1 MQILYL
7 IQQLLLMEKQ
17 KINEKVKDV
26 AIAARNIAYAGTF
39 SHRDVTID
47 GDSGVNLDEVAAVSR
62 AISEFLD
69 NSDAMG
75 DEPYVLEVGTRGVTK
90 PLTKPVHWKRNI
102 GRLVNVA
109 GDAINAVGRIV
120 EFDEPNVTLDVKGKP
135 KTININEIS
144 RAHIEIEFK
153 KMPKED
159 SDVEALSDDL
169 SNDNDS
175 DSESE

>member
-1 MQILYL
+1 MIPVSELTFLLEPVVATFALDLDEVEISRSGGQRIL
-7 IQQLLLMEKQ
+7 
-17 KINEKVKDV
+17 
-26 AIAARNIAYAGTF
+26 
-39 SHRDVTID
+39 DVTVD

-69 NSDAMG
+69 NSDVMG

-90 PLTKPVHWKRNI
+90 PLTKPVHWARNV

-120 EFDEPNVTLDVKGKP
+120 EFTEPNVTLDIKGKLR
-135 KTININEIS
+135 TLSIQEIS
-144 RAHIEIEFK
+144 RANIEIEFK
-153 KMPKED
+153 KMPKENAD
-159 SDVEALSDDL
+159 ELSDDF
-169 SNDNDS
+169 

>member
-1 MQILYL
+1 MIPVSELTELLDPVVSAFSFDLDDVELTRSGGQRIL
-7 IQQLLLMEKQ
+7 
-17 KINEKVKDV
+17 
-26 AIAARNIAYAGTF
+26 
-39 SHRDVTID
+39 DVTID

-120 EFDEPNVTLDVKGKP
+120 EFDEPNVTLDIKGKSR
-135 KTININEIS
+135 TISINEIS
-144 RAHIEIEFK
+144 RAHIEVEFK

-159 SDVEALSDDL
+159 SDVDVLSDDS
-169 SNDNDS
+169 SNDIDL
-175 DSESE
+175 ESE

>member
-1 MQILYL
+1 MIPVSQLTELLDPVVSVFSFDLDDVEITRSGGQRIL
-7 IQQLLLMEKQ
+7 
-17 KINEKVKDV
+17 
-26 AIAARNIAYAGTF
+26 
-39 SHRDVTID
+39 DVTID

-90 PLTKPVHWKRNI
+90 PLTKPVHWARNI

-120 EFDEPNVTLDVKGKP
+120 EFTDPDVTLEIKGKLR
-135 KTININEIS
+135 TLSINEIS
-144 RAHIEIEFK
+144 RANIEIEFK

-159 SDVEALSDDL
+159 SDVETLPDDVDPEL
-169 SNDNDS
+169 DQ
-175 DSESE
+175 EG

>member
-1 MQILYL
+1 MIPVSELT
-7 IQQLLLMEKQ
+7 LLLEPVVS
-17 KINEKVKDV
+17 N
-26 AIAARNIAYAGTF
+26 F
-39 SHRDVTID
+39 SFDLDEIEIIRSGGQRILDVTID
-47 GDSGVNLDEVAAVSR
+47 GDAGVNLDEVAAVSR

-90 PLTKPVHWKRNI
+90 PLTKPVHWARNV

-120 EFDEPNVTLDVKGKP
+120 EFNDPNVTLDVKGKLR
-135 KTININEIS
+135 TLSINEVS
-144 RAHIEIEFK
+144 RANIEIEFK

-159 SDVEALSDDL
+159 SEVETLNDDL
-169 SNDNDS
+169 DS
-175 DSESE
+175 ATD

>member
-1 MQILYL
+1 MIPVSELT
-7 IQQLLLMEKQ
+7 LLLEPVVSTFSFDLDDIEITRSGGQ
-17 KINEKVKDV
+17 KIL
-26 AIAARNIAYAGTF
+26 
-39 SHRDVTID
+39 DVTID

-90 PLTKPVHWKRNI
+90 PLTKPVHWARNV

-120 EFDEPNVTLDVKGKP
+120 DFTDPNVTLDIKGKL
-135 KTININEIS
+135 KTLSIAEIS

-159 SDVEALSDDL
+159 LEAEELSDVD
-169 SNDNDS
+169 
-175 DSESE
+175 ESE

>member
-1 MQILYL
+1 MIPVSELTV
-7 IQQLLLMEKQ
+7 LLEPVVSTFSFDLDDIEITRSGGQ
-17 KINEKVKDV
+17 KIL
-26 AIAARNIAYAGTF
+26 
-39 SHRDVTID
+39 DVTID

-90 PLTKPVHWKRNI
+90 PLTKPVHWARNV

-120 EFDEPNVTLDVKGKP
+120 EFADPDVTLDIKGKLR
-135 KTININEIS
+135 TLSIAEIS

-153 KMPKED
+153 KMPKDDIETESL
-159 SDVEALSDDL
+159 SDVD
-169 SNDNDS
+169 
-175 DSESE
+175 DSETE